1 MEGPPTF
8 VAGNCVPGGS
18 VVGDEADSSLLAA
31 LARRNDK
38 DFGCKGIG
46 VRCLECGALEW
57 QQIPPCS
64 LRSLV
69 GMTRILVQGR
79 WSALFGV
86 RGVGMAADSSLLA
99 ALARRN
105 DKDFWFLCAG
115 VTGRRAIVTA
125 ERESKSPSC
134 RKVRD
139 KGGAPSSLDSNYLEL
154 SYATGLNLFA
164 AGIV

>member
-1 MEGPPTF
+1 MLAVWRPACTAGLFSFGMAGVQWRDRLHSSQGIVCREG
-8 VAGNCVPGGS
+8 AWWGW
-18 VVGDEADSSLLAA
+18 
-31 LARRNDK
+31 K
-38 DFGCKGIG
+38 
-46 VRCLECGALEW
+46 
-57 QQIPPCS
+57 QIPPCS

-69 GMTRILVQGR
+69 GMTRILVQGG
-79 WSALFGV
+79 WIALFGV

-125 ERESKSPSC
+125 ERESKSPPC

>member
-1 MEGPPTF
+1 MYCGSLFVWDGGRTMEGPPTF

-18 VVGDEADSSLLAA
+18 VVGDE
-31 LARRNDK
+31 
-38 DFGCKGIG
+38 
-46 VRCLECGALEW
+46 
-57 QQIPPCS
+57 
-64 LRSLV
+64 
-69 GMTRILVQGR
+69 
-79 WSALFGV
+79 
-86 RGVGMAADSSLLA
+86 ADSSLLA

-125 ERESKSPSC
+125 ERESKSPPC